1 VTAKQRHE
9 ESRAFLVAAFI
20 LALIAAT
27 AALSEHAASA
37 PAQDQ
42 RTGRLAIRTTPD
54 AATVVIDGQT
64 RGLTP
69 LTVPELT
76 VGAHELTV
84 RKAGFLENRTT
95 VQVRAD
101 ATDTVTI
108 VLTALPSAEPTPIV
122 RPPDGGGNPLKWL
135 LLGGAGAAVV
145 GVAAGK
151 AGGGGGGGSGTTTST
166 VLPGPTTTTISA
178 TTSTIGAST
187 FAIRGRVTD
196 GATGSGI
203 AGAQPTIVGGPQ
215 AGNKPPADGSGNYVI
230 ANLPPGTYNIEFR
243 ATDYDLSP
251 QQAIT
256 VTNADV
262 IENRGMSL
270 SVPRASF
277 SQSPNPCVANG
288 TATSPGLTCTVD
300 GSSSQNRV
308 DSYEWAYQDGSGTGA
323 SHPMQASCRNR
334 SIGAN
339 VVSVTLTVRNRSG
352 SNSITQN
359 VGVNKIAG
367 CF

>member
-1 VTAKQRHE
+1 MTTKQRRE
-9 ESRAFLVAAFI
+9 ESRAFLVAAFV

-37 PAQDQ
+37 LQDQ
-42 RTGRLAIRTTPD
+42 RTGRLSIRTTPD

-108 VLTALPSAEPTPIV
+108 VLTALPVAESTPV
-122 RPPDGGGNPLKWL
+122 VKPPDGGGNPLKWL
-135 LLGGAGAAVV
+135 LLGGAGAVAV

-151 AGGGGGGGSGTTTST
+151 GGGGGSGGTTTST

-230 ANLPPGTYNIEFR
+230 PNLPPGTYNIEFR
-243 ATDYDLSP
+243 APDYDLSP
-251 QQAIT
+251 AQAIA

-262 IENRGMSL
+262 TENRNMSL
-270 SVPRASF
+270 SVPRANF
-277 SQSPNPCVANG
+277 SQSPDPCVANG

-300 GSSSQNRV
+300 GSSSQNRI
-308 DSYEWAYQDGSGTGA
+308 DAFEWAYQDGSGTGA
-323 SHPMQASCRNR
+323 LHPMQASCRNR

-352 SNSITQN
+352 SNSLTKN
-359 VGVNKIAG
+359 VDVNKIAG

>member
-1 VTAKQRHE
+1 MTMKQRRAE
-9 ESRAFLVAAFI
+9 RRAFLVAAFV

-37 PAQDQ
+37 PVQDQ
-42 RTGRLAIRTTPD
+42 ARTGRLTIRTTPD

-69 LTVPELT
+69 LTVPELA

-101 ATDTVTI
+101 VTDTVTI
-108 VLTALPSAEPTPIV
+108 VLTALPAADATPVV
-122 RPPDGGGNPLKWL
+122 RPPDGGSNPLKWL
-135 LLGGAGAAVV
+135 LLGGAGAAAV

-151 AGGGGGGGSGTTTST
+151 GGGGNGSGGTTTST

-178 TTSTIGAST
+178 TTTIGSST

-196 GATGSGI
+196 GATGSGL

-215 AGNKPPADGSGNYVI
+215 AGNKTPADGSGNYVI
-230 ANLPPGTYNIEFR
+230 PNLPPGTYNVEFR
-243 ATDYDLSP
+243 APDYDLSP
-251 QQAIT
+251 AQAIT

-262 IENRGMSL
+262 TENRNMSL
-270 SVPRASF
+270 TPPRANF

-288 TATSPGLTCTVD
+288 TATSPGLNCNLD
-300 GSSSQNRV
+300 GSSSQNRI
-308 DSYEWAYQDGSGTGA
+308 DTYEWAYEGGSGTGQ
-323 SHPMQASCRNR
+323 SHSMQAGCGNHPL
-334 SIGAN
+334 GAN
-339 VVSVTLTVRNRSG
+339 IVSATLTVRNRSG
-352 SNSITQN
+352 SDSITRN
-359 VGVNKIAG
+359 VSINKVAG

>member
-1 VTAKQRHE
+1 
-9 ESRAFLVAAFI
+9 VAAAFV

-42 RTGRLAIRTTPD
+42 RTGRLSIRTTPD

-108 VLTALPSAEPTPIV
+108 VLTALPAAESTPIV
-122 RPPDGGGNPLKWL
+122 KPPDGGGNPLKWL
-135 LLGGAGAAVV
+135 LIGGAGAAVA
-145 GVAAGK
+145 GVVAGK
-151 AGGGGGGGSGTTTST
+151 GSGGGGSGGTTTST
-166 VLPGPTTTTISA
+166 VLPGPTTTTIAA
-178 TTSTIGAST
+178 TTSTVGAST
-187 FAIRGRVTD
+187 FTIRGRVTD

-230 ANLPPGTYNIEFR
+230 PNLPPGSYNIEFR
-243 ATDYDLSP
+243 AQDYDLSP
-251 QQAIT
+251 AQTIA

-262 IENRGMSL
+262 TENRNMSL
-270 SVPRASF
+270 SVPRANF
-277 SQSPNPCVANG
+277 SQNPNPCVANG

-300 GSSSQNRV
+300 GSSSQNRI
-308 DSYEWAYQDGSGTGA
+308 DTFEWAYQDGSGTGP

-339 VVSVTLTVRNRSG
+339 VVTVTLTVRNRSG
-352 SNSITQN
+352 SNSLTRD